1 MRSAEPM
8 VYLSTTV
15 TGSVSKDIMFY
26 DEILGVKLAIS
37 DHRAP
42 NITTEELIRLASDV
56 RTAGML
62 SGKPG
67 FICLHMGGDKRA
79 LKPVFEALERTS
91 IPAENISA
99 DSRGTQREPLR
110 GCV

>member
-1 MRSAEPM
+1 
-8 VYLSTTV
+8 
-15 TGSVSKDIMFY
+15 MFI

-62 SGKPG
+62 SGKTWILSA
-67 FICLHMGGDKRA
+67 FTMGGDKRA
-79 LKPVFEALERTS
+79 LKTG
-91 IPAENISA
+91 I
-99 DSRGTQREPLR
+99 
-110 GCV
+110 